1 MALLAQHQR
10 LTAKQICSMTYMDKV
25 KVSRTVNG
33 LVELDYVQTKTDETD
48 KSAVLLTH
56 SMAGKNIF
64 STMVP

>member
-1 MALLAQHQR
+1 
-10 LTAKQICSMTYMDKV
+10 MTYMDKV